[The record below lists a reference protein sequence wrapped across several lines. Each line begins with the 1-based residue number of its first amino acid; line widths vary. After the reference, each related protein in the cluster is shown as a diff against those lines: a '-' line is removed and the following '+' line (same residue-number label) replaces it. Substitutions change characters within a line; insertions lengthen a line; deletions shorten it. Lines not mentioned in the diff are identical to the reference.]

1 MRSKPAL
8 GTLAIV
14 ATLIGCGTAL
24 AQECATRAQMNA
36 ELAEAI
42 RTDSTLSGD
51 GSVSGVPNQA
61 GAERI
66 SCSCF

>member
-1 MRSKPAL
+1 MRDT
-8 GTLAIV
+8 G
-14 ATLIGCGTAL
+14 
-24 AQECATRAQMNA
+24 AQMNA